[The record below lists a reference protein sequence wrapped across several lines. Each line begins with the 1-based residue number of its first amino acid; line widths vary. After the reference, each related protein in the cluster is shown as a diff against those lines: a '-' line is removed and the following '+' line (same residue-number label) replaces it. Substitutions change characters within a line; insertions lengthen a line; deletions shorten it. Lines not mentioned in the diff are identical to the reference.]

1 VNWTSGC
8 SVRILRWLGSTAATA
23 LLLAACSGEVV
34 GPLGESADAPR
45 PACFEAGP
53 GGALTKHVATFT
65 APEELRLTDLRL
77 DGAHGIEALDP
88 VLLPFSG
95 NPAVTGTFLRYPP
108 GAGVI
113 ADSLM
118 RWSERQPVEDA
129 LVTEA
134 DGQLAV
140 LVGLR
145 LTDSAVDGELE
156 GFRIDYTD
164 ADGSE
169 FTRDYAAPL
178 VLKATGDVCTAADYD

>member
-1 VNWTSGC
+1 MNWTSG
-8 SVRILRWLGSTAATA
+8 RPRWLASTAATA
-23 LLLAACSGEVV
+23 LLLAACSDEAV
-34 GPLGESADAPR
+34 GPLGEATEAPR
-45 PACFEAGP
+45 PACFEPGP

-65 APEELRLTDLRL
+65 APEQLRLTGIRL
-77 DGAHGIEALDP
+77 EGAHGVEALDP

-129 LVTEA
+129 VVTEA
-134 DGQLAV
+134 DGQLAL

-145 LTDSAVDGELE
+145 LTDSAEDGELE
-156 GFRIDYTD
+156 GFRMDYTD
-164 ADGSE
+164 ANGSE
-169 FTRDYAAPL
+169 FTRDYAVPL
-178 VLKATGDVCTAADYD
+178 VLKATGDGCTAADYD